1 MNITLKVWRQKNTND
16 KGRFE
21 TYKVDGVS
29 PDMSFLEMFDVLNE
43 RLVAEG
49 KEVPYAAAWE
59 FKGVSNW
66 ELHKEDL
73 KFENIKI
80 AQRSYK

>member
-1 MNITLKVWRQKNTND
+1 MNITLKVWRQKNNSD

-49 KEVPYAAAWE
+49 KEEPIVFDQCRVVCEWGSW
-59 FKGVSNW
+59 GV
-66 ELHKEDL
+66 D
-73 KFENIKI
+73 
-80 AQRSYK
+80 